1 MATPGPARPLLLPP
15 CKEAAPENGA
25 LGFKEKEEPKS
36 LKLRGKDSLERPEAV
51 SEANTEAWT
60 VCGSQEMTVGGGLGE
75 QRGL

>member
-36 LKLRGKDSLERPEAV
+36 LKVGGKDALERPEAT
-51 SEANTEAWT
+51 SEENTEA
-60 VCGSQEMTVGGGLGE
+60 
-75 QRGL
+75 